1 MSCCCCG
8 CCPPA
13 IGALFYL
20 WVRSGFSKGS
30 VAGALT
36 FFPPDPPMYKFT
48 RVDKDGR
55 ILPDA
60 DDVIVDDDNKAKG
73 GKNTKKK
80 NDDDDVEGEK
90 YDDDGDVID
99 EDDSDLGTF
108 EMDTKKVLSNGNN
121 TTATANNVNA
131 KHNSSGATNDL
142 SASDVAEARKLQRKQ
157 REEHQQR
164 QRDAASQDPIVAMT
178 ERSKRLRHRAR
189 HRVKVD
195 TNDAKTGVTYQFTP
209 NTILLGG
216 SPPSY
221 NGTIHAMKIGP
232 QKKTGT
238 YIAALLYKLPSSETT
253 SSTKT
258 IVYSHGNATDI
269 GAMAGLQCILSKNCK
284 CHVLV
289 YDYSGY
295 GESGGIPMEANTY
308 HDIKMIYEYVVSSV
322 ELTNGDESNI
332 ILYGQSVGSGP
343 SCYLA
348 SKRPNVGGLVLH
360 SPFTSGM
367 RVLTPSRALA
377 CLDIFPNIDRIRNVK
392 CPVFI
397 IHGRNDKEVGFEHGL
412 ALQSAVPVNCQTD
425 PWWVPD
431 KGHNDIVDGSGIV
444 EYIRNMKKFI
454 QSLD

>member
-1 MSCCCCG
+1 
-8 CCPPA
+8 
-13 IGALFYL
+13 
-20 WVRSGFSKGS
+20 
-30 VAGALT
+30 
-36 FFPPDPPMYKFT
+36 MYKFT

-60 DDVIVDDDNKAKG
+60 DDVIVDDDKG
-73 GKNTKKK
+73 SKKTKE
-80 NDDDDVEGEK
+80 NDVDDVEESK
-90 YDDDGDVID
+90 HAEDEDVID

-108 EMDTKKVLSNGNN
+108 EIDTKKVLSSGGNTT
-121 TTATANNVNA
+121 TTATANNGNA
-131 KHNSSGATNDL
+131 NNNNSSTVKDL
-142 SASDVAEARKLQRKQ
+142 SASDISNARKLQRKQ

-178 ERSKRLRHRAR
+178 ERSKRLRHRAK

-195 TNDAKTGVTYQFTP
+195 TNDAKIGVTYQFTP

-216 SPPSY
+216 SAPSY

-238 YIAALLYKLPSSETT
+238 YIAALLYKLPPAETT
-253 SSTKT
+253 LSTKT

-308 HDIKMIYEYVVSSV
+308 RDIKMIYEYVVSNV
-322 ELTNGDESNI
+322 ALTNGDESNI

-444 EYIRNMKKFI
+444 EYIRKMKKFI